1 MPQRTKP
8 RSLRPM
14 SKEQKYWFVGTIILF
29 VLFMSVGW
37 YFTVARVLQ
46 QTLKGSGTHIS
57 TQLSET
63 KKAFVGEQDVG
74 KKVQDTIQNV
84 KSLFTK
90 EIKSPEE
97 QNVEQTVL
105 DNLKEEIKKT
115 STP

>member
-1 MPQRTKP
+1 
-8 RSLRPM
+8 M
-14 SKEQKYWFVGTIILF
+14 SKEQRYWFVGTIILF

-37 YFTVARVLQ
+37 YLTVARVLQ
-46 QTLKGSGTHIS
+46 KTLKGSGTQIS
-57 TQLSET
+57 TQLNET
-63 KKAFVGEQDVG
+63 KKTFVGEQDVG

-90 EIKSPEE
+90 EPTSLEAEKT
-97 QNVEQTVL
+97 EQTVL